1 MSNLAFWAVV
11 SVISVSESAFYYII
25 RDQAIPWKNFLIW
38 DLNWPMWLLFSLP
51 IIQFL
56 YLLVQRKKSWTQL
69 GWQIFGVSIV
79 MSVLLVLF
87 ESGLNYAGKIWL
99 TTEEPLFKDVFL
111 LILTY
116 KVHVN
121 VIIIIALTGAT
132 IALNAFEE
140 SKIHENRS
148 NKFEKRTEEL
158 NRQLTEAHLDALKR
172 QLKPHFLFNSM
183 HLISGLILKK
193 EYDNAMKMIA
203 RLSDLLRHTLKYD
216 QQHWITLDEEME
228 LTRLYL
234 EIHQVR
240 FGAGLQTAIELDNL
254 ARSVRVPTYIL
265 QPIVENSLVHGL
277 EPRKNNGLISIKCS
291 VVEDELHITVSDN
304 GKGINMDGK
313 ILEHIGIQNTRSRL
327 HSLFGSNFVFKYSNG
342 HDQGFMT
349 KFVIPIFNDDFYEEA
364 S

>member
-1 MSNLAFWAVV
+1 MKTKSIYNNKALVLSNLAFWAVV

-121 VIIIIALTGAT
+121 VM
-132 IALNAFEE
+132 
-140 SKIHENRS
+140 EN
-148 NKFEKRTEEL
+148 
-158 NRQLTEAHLDALKR
+158 
-172 QLKPHFLFNSM
+172 
-183 HLISGLILKK
+183 
-193 EYDNAMKMIA
+193 
-203 RLSDLLRHTLKYD
+203 
-216 QQHWITLDEEME
+216 WW
-228 LTRLYL
+228 
-234 EIHQVR
+234 
-240 FGAGLQTAIELDNL
+240 
-254 ARSVRVPTYIL
+254 
-265 QPIVENSLVHGL
+265 
-277 EPRKNNGLISIKCS
+277 
-291 VVEDELHITVSDN
+291 
-304 GKGINMDGK
+304 
-313 ILEHIGIQNTRSRL
+313 SR
-327 HSLFGSNFVFKYSNG
+327 
-342 HDQGFMT
+342 
-349 KFVIPIFNDDFYEEA
+349 
-364 S
+364 